1 MSWNIE
7 TIGKFFESWQSNPFE
22 YNQLMTVDPTGRLWH
37 GIQKAEQDYI
47 KALHEH
53 KALGVGEISSD
64 PTKTAEMESIMNAA
78 LATRDTCKAGLETAC
93 ALLAGQQ
100 EPSVQAIRSRA
111 AYLRRNRLYS
121 EANALDGLVG
131 QLEALAVAAGV

>member
-1 MSWNIE
+1 
-7 TIGKFFESWQSNPFE
+7 
-22 YNQLMTVDPTGRLWH
+22 
-37 GIQKAEQDYI
+37 
-47 KALHEH
+47 
-53 KALGVGEISSD
+53 
-64 PTKTAEMESIMNAA
+64 MNAA